1 MEGTVTLPLDQY
13 NQMFETCKAYE
24 ALVNTP
30 VRVDLGYNSKTE
42 VSIDFNLPQVMVD
55 AIIRQCK
62 EKYPDVQIKDDKS
75 IWIHEYNF
83 GELPEETETEAETE
97 EEENNDEI

>member
-42 VSIDFNLPQVMVD
+42 VGIDFNLPQVMID
-55 AIIRQCK
+55 AISKQCK
-62 EKYPDVQIKDDKS
+62 EKYPNIQIKDDKS
-75 IWIHEYNF
+75 IWVHDYEF
-83 GELPEETETEAETE
+83 GKLPE